1 MKALVV
7 FSGGQDSTTC
17 LGYALKKYDEVETV
31 TFLYGQKHSQEIE
44 IAKKIADEYSVKL
57 HTIDLSFF
65 KDISVSALTGD
76 GDMNGEHPLRK
87 SLPASYVPNRNALF
101 LTIAH
106 AMAQTIGADV
116 VITGVCETD
125 FSGYPDCRQV
135 FITQL
140 EKSLNLGAE
149 SSIKIETPLMYLTKA
164 QTWELAEEVGFLET
178 VRVKTLTCYNGVETM
193 NQWGMGCG
201 ECPSCKLRAK
211 GYYEYIEKTQGER

>member
-31 TFLYGQKHSQEIE
+31 SFLYGQKHSKEVA
-44 IAKKIADEYSVKL
+44 IAKSIADQYSVKF

-65 KDISVSALTGD
+65 KDISVSALTSD
-76 GDMNGEHPLRK
+76 GDMNGEHPLNK

-106 AMAQTIGADV
+106 AMAQTIGAEV

-135 FITQL
+135 FITEL
-140 EKSLNLGAE
+140 EKALNLGAE
-149 SSIKIETPLMYLTKA
+149 STIKIETPLMYLTKA
-164 QTWELAEEVGFLET
+164 ETWELAEEVGFLET
-178 VRVKTLTCYNGVETM
+178 VRDKSITCYNGVETM
-193 NQWGMGCG
+193 NEWGMGCG

-211 GYYEYIEKTQGER
+211 GYYEYIKKTQEVK